1 MKTNAIATINNVAIV
16 VIDEKEK
23 MVPIRPI
30 CDILGIDSKAQR
42 DRIERDEILKSV
54 GVMMT
59 STGADGKEY
68 EMLCIPFKFVFGWL
82 FSIDTLRVNAE
93 AKESVI
99 RYKLE
104 CYDALYNYFTEPNT
118 FLAQKQIL
126 IDNKMRKYDSAKD
139 GFKNAK
145 YIMDDARK
153 EFDLVRHY
161 TIDEWRANS
170 HQFVLSFTEL
180 EEGGVVL

>member
-16 VIDEKEK
+16 VIGEQEK
-23 MVPIRPI
+23 MVPIKPI
-30 CDILGIDSKAQR
+30 CEALGIDYKTQHEK
-42 DRIERDEILKSV
+42 ITNHYLL
-54 GVMMT
+54 G
-59 STGADGKEY
+59 STMGNVPTVAADGKQR
-68 EMLCIPFKFVFGWL
+68 EMACIPFKYVFGWL
-82 FSIDTLRVNAE
+82 FSINA
-93 AKESVI
+93 ANVKEEI
-99 RYKLE
+99 RTTVEKYQAE

-126 IDNKMRKYDSAKD
+126 IYNKMRKYDSAKD